1 MQGNL
6 YKHHIQMR
14 NLVSYENEGLEEA
27 YLQPIDMMKNKGRWL
42 N

>member
-6 YKHHIQMR
+6 YKHPIQMR

-27 YLQPIDMMKNKGRWL
+27 YLQPIDMMKHKGKWL